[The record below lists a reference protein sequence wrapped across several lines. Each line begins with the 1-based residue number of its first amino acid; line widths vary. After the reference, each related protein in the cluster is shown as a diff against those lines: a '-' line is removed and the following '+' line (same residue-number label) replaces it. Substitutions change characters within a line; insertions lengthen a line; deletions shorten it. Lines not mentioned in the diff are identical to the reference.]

1 MSLDDYL
8 RTHFVLKQK
17 FIELAGIS
25 LERLDQLI
33 EAGAVPCATYKSN
46 GRSIESHVFGEIEG
60 HDSSPGEYFRP
71 ECVRWIKIA
80 NQAAEG
86 LERSSV
92 LDTLTQELSAAL
104 TSYGLSPTAIQTRVH
119 DYIPYFLDGT
129 FGLCVADPSTGAG
142 IARKETLQEKL
153 TEITDN
159 GSNPSPAGMTRDEL
173 LQLIDDYAASS
184 MPFSPAEYPRS
195 SRKRLVDDLR
205 PAVAKA

>member
-8 RTHFVLKQK
+8 KTRFVQKQR
-17 FIELAGIS
+17 FVDLTGIS

-46 GRSIESHVFGEIEG
+46 GHSIESHVFGEIDG

-71 ECVRWIKIA
+71 ECVRWAKIA
-80 NQAAEG
+80 DQAPEG

-92 LDTLTQELSAAL
+92 LDVLTQELRTAL
-104 TSYGLSPTAIQTRVH
+104 TSYGHSPAAVQTKIQ

-142 IARKETLQEKL
+142 IARKETLQEML

-159 GSNPSPAGMTRDEL
+159 GSNPSPAGMARDEL

-205 PAVAKA
+205 PAVAKT